1 MTWCGAC
8 PKRDL
13 RRFQRVHLC
22 GGCTHPRRDESR
34 QFFDECR
41 GERTSL
47 FTSAEVLQELLH
59 VYVRQ
64 GRFDVLEEAMG
75 LVGSFGVE
83 VWPLEEEDVREA
95 RRLADENPGLQARD
109 LCHLASCIRRNI
121 TEIKTF
127 DRALADAAVNLG
139 NRI

>member
-1 MTWCGAC
+1 MIFVDSNVFIYAVGV
-8 PKRDL
+8 P
-13 RRFQRVHLC
+13 
-22 GGCTHPRRDESR
+22 HPRRDESR
-34 QFFDECR
+34 QFFEECR
-41 GERTSL
+41 REGTSL

-64 GRFDVLEEAMG
+64 GRFDVLEDAMR
-75 LVGSFGVE
+75 LVESSGVE

-95 RRLADENPGLQARD
+95 HRLVEENPGLQARD

-127 DRALADAAVNLG
+127 DRALAAAAVNLG